1 MLCGFSKCGEK
12 RRAKIGK
19 QGLFI
24 SDFRKW
30 RLRFSVCGGNNL
42 DDRSIKNEKNRE
54 VKDAKINPFSF
65 TAFLGGGRCFRL
77 DVSL

>member
-1 MLCGFSKCGEK
+1 MLCGIFKYSEK
-12 RRAKIGK
+12 RRVKSENKGF
-19 QGLFI
+19 FI

-65 TAFLGGGRCFRL
+65 IAFLGSVRCFRL